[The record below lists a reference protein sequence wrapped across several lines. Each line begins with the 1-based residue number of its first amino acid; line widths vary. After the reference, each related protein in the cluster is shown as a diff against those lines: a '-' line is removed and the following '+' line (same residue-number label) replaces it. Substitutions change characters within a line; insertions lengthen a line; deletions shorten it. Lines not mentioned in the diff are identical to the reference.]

1 MFSDGLTRNIEPI
14 GNQFLAYVRRK
25 LNNYSFSDDERI
37 QAEAATEQAEE
48 IILED
53 SEEETSELLNRD
65 PKDWK
70 VIIWK
75 NELI

>member
-1 MFSDGLTRNIEPI
+1 MTRNIEPI
-14 GNQFLAYVRRK
+14 GGQFLAYVRRK

-53 SEEETSELLNRD
+53 SEEETQELLNRD

-70 VIIWK
+70 VTI
-75 NELI
+75 L